1 MNGRESRLGAGDSTE
16 RTKRPPSPDPRAPS
30 RLSRQVTLFGWVS
43 LLNDFASEM
52 IYPLLPAFVTG
63 VLGAGPQALG
73 ALDGA
78 AEFAAAFVKLGAG
91 RMADRVPWRGPM
103 IVLGYFIAVVV
114 RPVIAVTGAAWQVIG
129 LRVVDRLGKGLR
141 TPPRDALIADV
152 TPAELRGRA
161 FGLQRGMDHAGA
173 VLGPILAWWLL
184 APRGGSANVRAVIA
198 WSIVPGVVVLA
209 LAVWAVRDG
218 AATGGSGR
226 QQAANASEPMPPSA
240 ALSRPLPPPLLAISA
255 FYLLRMPDTLIILRS
270 QELGV
275 PVSAVPLLWAAVHVV
290 RSSSSFLGGA
300 ASDRLG
306 PGQTMWVGWVVYA
319 MLAVGMAR
327 AGTAAAA
334 WGLFL
339 ALGLVA
345 GLTESPERAL
355 VARLAGTH
363 QGSGFGLYHGITG
376 FAALV
381 GGVALG
387 GVFQRYGA
395 APAFLASATGGLA
408 LVFAWPLFAG
418 GWRRGVRG

>member
-1 MNGRESRLGAGDSTE
+1 M
-16 RTKRPPSPDPRAPS
+16 KRAPSPEPRAPS
-30 RLSRQVTLFGWVS
+30 RLPRQVKLFGWVS

-114 RPVIAVTGAAWQVIG
+114 RPVIAITAAAWQVIG

-209 LAVWAVRDG
+209 LAIWAVRDG

-226 QQAANASEPMPPSA
+226 QQAANASEPMLPSA

-275 PVSAVPLLWAAVHVV
+275 PVSIVPLLWAAVHVV
-290 RSSSSFLGGA
+290 RSSSSFIGGA

-306 PGQTMWVGWVVYA
+306 PGQTMWVGWLVYA
-319 MLAVGMAR
+319 MLAAGMAR
-327 AGTAAAA
+327 AGSAAAA

-363 QGSGFGLYHGITG
+363 QGSGFGGYHGITG

-408 LVFAWPLFAG
+408 LVFAWPVLFK
-418 GWRRGVRG
+418 GWRAA

>member
-1 MNGRESRLGAGDSTE
+1 MRAPNPE
-16 RTKRPPSPDPRAPS
+16 PRAPS
-30 RLSRQVTLFGWVS
+30 RLPRQAKLFGWVS

-63 VLGAGPQALG
+63 VLGGGAQALG

-78 AEFAAAFVKLGAG
+78 AEFASSGVKFVAG
-91 RMADRVPWRGPM
+91 RLADRTSRRGPL
-103 IVLGYFIAVVV
+103 IIAGYAIAVLV
-114 RPVIAVTGAAWQVIG
+114 RPVIALTAAAWQVIG

-184 APRGGSANVRAVIA
+184 APGGGSANVRTVIGA
-198 WSIVPGVVVLA
+198 SIVPGVVVLV
-209 LAVWAVRDG
+209 LATWAVRDG
-218 AATGGSGR
+218 AAEGGRGR
-226 QQAANASEPMPPSA
+226 QKAAEGDDA
-240 ALSRPLPPPLLAISA
+240 LPPVAAPYRPVPPAPLLAITA

-275 PVSAVPLLWAAVHVV
+275 PVAVVPLLWAAVHVV

-306 PGQTMWVGWVVYA
+306 PGQTMWVGWLVYA

-327 AGTAAAA
+327 AGT
-334 WGLFL
+334 
-339 ALGLVA
+339 
-345 GLTESPERAL
+345 
-355 VARLAGTH
+355 
-363 QGSGFGLYHGITG
+363 
-376 FAALV
+376 
-381 GGVALG
+381 
-387 GVFQRYGA
+387 
-395 APAFLASATGGLA
+395 
-408 LVFAWPLFAG
+408 
-418 GWRRGVRG
+418 

>member
-1 MNGRESRLGAGDSTE
+1 MPDDPGAPPRGQPPRGDPARLTPGRWPGVL
-16 RTKRPPSPDPRAPS
+16 P
-30 RLSRQVTLFGWVS
+30 RQVQLFGWVS

-91 RMADRVPWRGPM
+91 RLADRVPWRGPM

-114 RPVIAVTGAAWQVIG
+114 RPVIAITGAAWQVIG

-184 APRGGSANVRAVIA
+184 ASGSANVRAVIG

-209 LAVWAVRDG
+209 LAIWAVRDG
-218 AATGGSGR
+218 AARGGGGR
-226 QQAANASEPMPPSA
+226 QEAARASEAMPPSA
-240 ALSRPLPPPLLAISA
+240 AVSRPLPPPLVAISA

-270 QELGV
+270 QDLGV
-275 PVSAVPLLWAAVHVV
+275 PVSIVPLLWAAVHVV
-290 RSSSSFLGGA
+290 RSSSS
-300 ASDRLG
+300 S
-306 PGQTMWVGWVVYA
+306 
-319 MLAVGMAR
+319 
-327 AGTAAAA
+327 
-334 WGLFL
+334 
-339 ALGLVA
+339 
-345 GLTESPERAL
+345 
-355 VARLAGTH
+355 
-363 QGSGFGLYHGITG
+363 
-376 FAALV
+376 
-381 GGVALG
+381 
-387 GVFQRYGA
+387 
-395 APAFLASATGGLA
+395 
-408 LVFAWPLFAG
+408 
-418 GWRRGVRG
+418 